1 MRCPTLAELPPSPPG
16 KTGWPW
22 TEETPQLPEKMPNG
36 HKWPLISIVTPSYNQ
51 SEFLEET
58 IRSVL
63 LQGYPNLEYRV
74 MDGGS
79 TDGSLEI
86 IQRYEKWITQWVS
99 EPDGGQAAAINK
111 GWSLSTG
118 EIVAYLNSDD
128 LYQDGALAHVAMSL
142 DSNPESKVLFGDCKI
157 IERDGT
163 MMGIKRP
170 SNYTGTTLL
179 LGRSL
184 PQPAVFLH
192 RQVLQDVGYLDP
204 SLHYSLDWAYFLKVL
219 WHYPAEQLL
228 YIPHILAMSREYNE
242 TKSRTGHSRATTE
255 RRKVLAAYFK
265 NGTLGEISPQLQQ
278 KAWTMIYWRQ
288 ARLEWR
294 GRAYR
299 PLLQCLVTAVYFDFC
314 SLISRMVRWNSLLI
328 KKAGMMISRIF
339 RTLE

>member
-184 PQPAVFLH
+184 PQPAVFLR
-192 RQVLQDVGYLDP
+192 RQVLQDVGYLAP
-204 SLHYSLDWAYFLKVL
+204 SLHYALDWAYFLKVL
-219 WHYPAEQLL
+219 WHYPAEFSL
-228 YIPHILAMSREYNE
+228 YIPHTLAMSRQYNE
-242 TKSRTGHSRATTE
+242 TKSSTGRSRRTDE
-255 RRKVLAAYFK
+255 RRKVLASYFED
-265 NGTLGEISPQLQQ
+265 GTISKISPQLWQ
-278 KAWTMIYWRQ
+278 KAWVTTYWRQ
-288 ARLEWR
+288 AKLELRGKNYGAFLKSLFIAVRL
-294 GRAYR
+294 
-299 PLLQCLVTAVYFDFC
+299 D
-314 SLISRMVRWNSLLI
+314 SRSLL
-328 KKAGMMISRIF
+328 SRIAK
-339 RTLE
+339 RSSPSRKQI